1 MKNMRNLLKKS
12 MPVLLGLAVLA
23 MSGMAVSCSSSKQ
36 GTERGNG
43 TMYERHQSNR
53 GVKVKS
59 NIKVQGTNKANR
71 HTTRS
76 Y

>member
-1 MKNMRNLLKKS
+1 MKNLLKKS
-12 MPVLLGLAVLA
+12 MPLVLAAAVLA
-23 MSGMAVSCSSSKQ
+23 MSGIAVSCGSS
-36 GTERGNG
+36 RNNG
-43 TMYERHQSNR
+43 ATMYERHQSNK

-59 NIKVQGTNKANR
+59 NIKVSGNNKTNG

>member
-1 MKNMRNLLKKS
+1 MKNMKSLLKKS
-12 MPVLLGLAVLA
+12 LPLLLAAAVLA
-23 MSGMAVSCSSSKQ
+23 MCGVATSCSSSKH

-43 TMYERHQSNR
+43 TMYERHQTNK

-59 NIKVQGTNKANR
+59 NIKVQGNNKANR

>member
-1 MKNMRNLLKKS
+1 MKHSLKKI
-12 MPVLLGLAVLA
+12 MPIVLAVAVLA
-23 MSGMAVSCSSSKQ
+23 MSGLTVSCASS
-36 GTERGNG
+36 EAN
-43 TMYERHQSNR
+43 MYERHQSSK

>member
-1 MKNMRNLLKKS
+1 MKNILKKFL
-12 MPVLLGLAVLA
+12 PLLLVASIVAMCGVASGCKSSADGSAV
-23 MSGMAVSCSSSKQ
+23 
-36 GTERGNG
+36 
-43 TMYERHQSNR
+43 MYERHQSNK

-59 NIKVQGTNKANR
+59 NIKVRGNNKANG

>member
-1 MKNMRNLLKKS
+1 MKNLLKKG
-12 MPVLLGLAVLA
+12 MPILLVVAVVA
-23 MSGMAVSCSSSKQ
+23 MCGCVTSCSSSKQ
-36 GTERGNG
+36 GTQRGNG

-53 GVKVKS
+53 GSKVKS
-59 NIKVQGTNKANR
+59 NIRVRGTNKSNG

>member
-1 MKNMRNLLKKS
+1 MKHIAKKI
-12 MPVLLGLAVLA
+12 MPVVLAAAVLA
-23 MSGMAVSCSSSKQ
+23 MSGLAVSCGGEQ
-36 GTERGNG
+36 N
-43 TMYERHQSNR
+43 MYERHQTSK

>member
-1 MKNMRNLLKKS
+1 MKHSLKKI
-12 MPVLLGLAVLA
+12 MPVVLAVCVLA
-23 MSGMAVSCSSSKQ
+23 MSSLFVSCGS
-36 GTERGNG
+36 EEN
-43 TMYERHQSNR
+43 MYERHQTSK